1 MLIIQN
7 IKRHILIACCI
18 FHQHAV
24 YASCK
29 KATRACVAQCSHLT
43 RIMVPSFYPATL
55 RSARE
60 EQLNKQERLNVLHGV
75 QTSLDKM
82 KNPASM
88 NIDDVHSE
96 LKKRIDYLDA
106 KYFDIEQLPGKHAPL
121 DHKITYTTEINRVR
135 QLQIAIRDKKEK
147 RKQN

>member
-1 MLIIQN
+1 MLTIQI
-7 IKRHILIACCI
+7 IKRHILIACCML
-18 FHQHAV
+18 HQQAV
-24 YASCK
+24 YGSCK
-29 KATRACVAQCSHLT
+29 KASCFCVAQCSYLT

-55 RSARE
+55 RTPRE
-60 EQLNKQERLNVLHGV
+60 EQLNKHERLNVLHGV

-82 KNPASM
+82 QNPASM
-88 NIDDVHSE
+88 NMADVQSE

-135 QLQIAIRDKKEK
+135 QLQIAIRDKNEK